1 MNSFV
6 QIMIAFALCLCS
18 AACADGQLPL
28 KTIADV
34 ALSGNATRLDYQSF
48 DPTTGRLYI
57 AHLGDDM
64 LTIFDTRSP
73 KVIGDVRD
81 LKHVHGVLA
90 VPELHRIYAS
100 ATGTDELAVIDDQT
114 LNVIT
119 RVPVGI
125 YPDGIAYAAK
135 EKK

>member
-6 QIMIAFALCLCS
+6 QIMTAFALCLCS
-18 AACADGQLPL
+18 AACADAQLPL
-28 KTIADV
+28 KTVADV
-34 ALSGNATRLDYQSF
+34 PLSGNATRLDYQSF

-64 LTIFDTRSP
+64 LTIFDTRSQ

-125 YPDGIAYAAK
+125 YPDGIAYAT
-135 EKK
+135 